1 MGLFG
6 NNMAKEVVTQGTEH
20 NTLAFGTKVVGEI
33 QAENNFRI
41 DGNVEGTVSCKGKVI
56 IGSKGIIEGTLT
68 CVSAEIMGSFKGK
81 IFVGDTLS
89 LKSTA
94 KVEGEIKTKTLSIEP
109 NAIFIGTCDMTG
121 EKKIQPQPIVAK

>member
-41 DGNVEGTVSCKGKVI
+41 DGTVEGTIVCKGKVI
-56 IGSKGIIEGTLT
+56 IGTKGLMEGTLT
-68 CVSAEIMGSFKGK
+68 CVSAEVMGSFKGK
-81 IFVGDTLS
+81 ICVSDTLS

-94 KVEGEIKTKTLSIEP
+94 KVEGEIRTKTLSIEP
-109 NAIFIGTCDMTG
+109 NAIFIGTCDMADKT
-121 EKKIQPQPIVAK
+121 KVQQPVGK